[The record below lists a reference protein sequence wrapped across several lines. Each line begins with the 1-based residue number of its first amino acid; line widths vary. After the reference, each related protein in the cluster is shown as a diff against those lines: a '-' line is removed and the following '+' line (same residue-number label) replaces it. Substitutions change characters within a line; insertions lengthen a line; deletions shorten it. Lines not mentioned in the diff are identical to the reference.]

1 LLTID
6 KIKVDISSGKF
17 EALPGPLC
25 DWCSYQKYCPLF
37 KHKFKE
43 KTPADDEIKRLAE
56 EYFALKEQS
65 DKNNKRLAE
74 IKSIIGRY
82 YDEKGVERI
91 FSDSGYLTRSSKKTF
106 IYDAGL
112 LRDVLEPI
120 GRWKEVLTIDNSKL
134 KNVIVS
140 LSAVKKRLIEGAKK
154 VGKETKSIM
163 ATKK

>member
-1 LLTID
+1 
-6 KIKVDISSGKF
+6 
-17 EALPGPLC
+17 
-25 DWCSYQKYCPLF
+25 
-37 KHKFKE
+37 
-43 KTPADDEIKRLAE
+43 
-56 EYFALKEQS
+56 
-65 DKNNKRLAE
+65 
-74 IKSIIGRY
+74 
-82 YDEKGVERI
+82 
-91 FSDSGYLTRSSKKTF
+91 LTRSSKKTF